1 MFLFNEV
8 SYGSIGVVNYLVLI
22 SSFSCCN
29 GYGLFLY
36 IGGTD
41 ETCLKT
47 WVKVISRGHLMNGIL
62 TRLLTFLKTSIV
74 ALGRLR
80 NAFAFEVNFIWSL
93 WFV

>member
-74 ALGRLR
+74 AQGRLR